1 MKNVSLLCQHFENIL
16 PNNIVIFLIQDGYE
30 KVSSDFLSDA
40 HRKITLKEWFYAIQ
54 EQTNEKSL
62 AGQNNTFN

>member
-40 HRKITLKEWFYAIQ
+40 HRKITLKE
-54 EQTNEKSL
+54 
-62 AGQNNTFN
+62 